1 MTDFNKLYSGL
12 SRVAWG
18 YFFTC
23 IDINFGTVSIL
34 PSFVGYLLFLS
45 AISYLKDEERELTLL
60 RTLGVILSF
69 WYIAQWIAS
78 WGSSSLDGV
87 WQFADVLISMVRLYF
102 YFQLLTNLASI
113 AAKYQP
119 EGYTLDSRLLRYRT
133 IQTVLLTAIIVITN
147 FHSWLL
153 EIWSVVSIVMM
164 IVHLIVGIC
173 LMIALFKL
181 RNCLPT
187 SAEPQ

>member
-1 MTDFNKLYSGL
+1 MIDFNKLYSGL

-18 YFFTC
+18 YFFTYFDFN
-23 IDINFGTVSIL
+23 IGTVSIL
-34 PSFVGYLLFLS
+34 PAFVGYLLFLS
-45 AISYLKDEERELTLL
+45 AISYLKDEERELSLL
-60 RTLGVILSF
+60 RTLGVILTF

-119 EGYTLDSRLLRYRT
+119 EGYTLDSRLLQYRT
-133 IQTVLLTAIIVITN
+133 IQTVLLTAILVITN

-164 IVHLIVGIC
+164 IAHVIVGIC

-181 RNCLPT
+181 RKCISENN
-187 SAEPQ
+187 EPM

>member
-34 PSFVGYLLFLS
+34 PAFVGYLLFLS
-45 AISYLKDEERELTLL
+45 AINCLKDEERELSLL
-60 RTLGVILSF
+60 RTLGAILAF
-69 WYIAQWIAS
+69 WHGAQWIAS
-78 WGSSSLDGV
+78 WGSSSLDGA
-87 WQFADVLISMVRLYF
+87 WQFADLIISVVNLYF

-119 EGYTLDSRLLRYRT
+119 EGYTLDSSLLRYRT
-133 IQTVLLTAIIVITN
+133 IQTVLLTTVLVITN
-147 FHSWLL
+147 FRSWLL

-181 RNCLPT
+181 RKCISENN
-187 SAEPQ
+187 EPK

>member
-1 MTDFNKLYSGL
+1 MTDYNKLYSGL

-60 RTLGVILSF
+60 RTLGVILAV
-69 WYIAQWIAS
+69 WHGAQWIAS
-78 WGSSSLDGV
+78 WVSSSLDGV
-87 WQFADVLISMVRLYF
+87 WQFADIIIGIVNLYF
-102 YFQLLTNLASI
+102 YFQLLTNLASV

-119 EGYTLDSRLLRYRT
+119 EGYTFDSKLLRYRT
-133 IQTVLLTAIIVITN
+133 IQTVILTAILVITN

-164 IVHLIVGIC
+164 IAHVIVGIC

-181 RNCLPT
+181 RKCISENN
-187 SAEPQ
+187 EPM